1 MLAKSRE
8 IDYGFLAWDCFLK
21 NREREKNQ
29 Y

>member
-8 IDYGFLAWDCFLK
+8 IDYGFLAWDYFLK
-21 NREREKNQ
+21 SREREKNQ